1 MIRITPLPAEIVVKR
16 GPPPPPPPPEITA
29 RIDRIWTDERER
41 RGPSLRNG
49 RLLSI
54 RQTDDAGFEVW
65 ETQYKWWIAQRQAPD
80 LFPEI
85 GIRPLAVTAFTHLLD
100 AVVFA
105 RRSSEVTQDA
115 GMWEI
120 PPSGSV
126 DPRRFPN
133 GNKIDIAGQ
142 LLSELSAELNIAPSL
157 VLAIQP
163 FAVMEDTVE
172 NVVDIVFDLRLA
184 PDRAE
189 VERLFH
195 IRAGREYTEL
205 DIWPFCDLHENL
217 ERRRGQMSPGAVAI
231 LRQRGMLPS
240 DMVPA

>member
-1 MIRITPLPAEIVVKR
+1 MIRFTPLPAQITVKR
-16 GPPPPPPPPEITA
+16 GLPPAPPSQET
-29 RIDRIWTDERER
+29 IDRIERIWADERER
-41 RGPSLRNG
+41 RGPALRNG

-65 ETQYKWWIAQRQAPD
+65 ETQYKWWIAQRQ
-80 LFPEI
+80 FPELFSEST
-85 GIRPLAVTAFTHLLD
+85 IRPLAVTAFTHLLD

-105 RRSSEVTQDA
+105 RRASDVTQDA
-115 GMWEI
+115 GLWEI

-133 GNKIDIAGQ
+133 GNAIDIVGQ
-142 LLSELSAELNIAPSL
+142 LLSELSTELNIGPSL
-157 VLAIQP
+157 VLEVQP
-163 FAVMEDTVE
+163 FALMEDTVE

-189 VERLFH
+189 VERLFR

-205 DIWPFCDLHENL
+205 DIWRFCDLPEKL

-231 LRQRGMLPS
+231 LGQRGMLPR
-240 DMVPA
+240 DVVPA